1 MIPVTHLSHW
11 PRIRLSA
18 ISLWTAWKHTC
29 RNVLQPSENHV
40 KAHLDSNSPNETYCL
55 DESELGMWN
64 TFEMENNFGCT
75 LLEGYTPP
83 HFSNDLKRNSNE
95 LFKWEI
101 QEQEHSETGIGYF
114 SVLLS
119 YIYQASAEG
128 RTLGIHLL
136 SLPCC
141 QSFAPEWSPSQPRWN
156 LGRTSQ
162 TLYHL
167 LHQMIWPLYNLKAL

>member
-11 PRIRLSA
+11 PRIRLSV
-18 ISLWTAWKHTC
+18 ISLRTAWKQTC

-101 QEQEHSETGIGYF
+101 QTGTLWNRHWVLRCSFKLYIPGFSWRAYSRYSSEVT
-114 SVLLS
+114 SLLS
-119 YIYQASAEG
+119 IFRS
-128 RTLGIHLL
+128 RVK
-136 SLPCC
+136 SLTA
-141 QSFAPEWSPSQPRWN
+141 QIKFGKNLTNSVSSPSSDD
-156 LGRTSQ
+156 LTF
-162 TLYHL
+162 
-167 LHQMIWPLYNLKAL
+167 I